1 MRLVIAD
8 HDKLERRHVGEEVA
22 PHEAGGD
29 GALPVSA
36 LMRASAYARPSY
48 VSLAHPEI
56 GRVLCRRSR
65 R

>member
-1 MRLVIAD
+1 
-8 HDKLERRHVGEEVA
+8 
-22 PHEAGGD
+22 
-29 GALPVSA
+29 